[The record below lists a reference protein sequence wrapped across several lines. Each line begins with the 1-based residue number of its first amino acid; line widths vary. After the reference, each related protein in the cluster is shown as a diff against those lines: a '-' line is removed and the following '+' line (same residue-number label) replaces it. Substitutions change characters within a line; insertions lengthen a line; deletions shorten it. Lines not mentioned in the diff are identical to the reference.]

1 MNETTT
7 FQMDVCWDDFSS
19 PLAALIDL
27 FTGIDEDDVLN
38 IRSLPNIC
46 IWPLFEVTTANV
58 EAARAIVARYLD
70 VPIDDADVTEYLSYC

>member
-1 MNETTT
+1 MTQTT
-7 FQMDVCWDDFSS
+7 FQVDVMWDDFAS

-27 FTGIDEDDVLN
+27 FTNIDEDDVLN

-70 VPIDDADVTEYLSYC
+70 VPIDDADVTEYLSY